1 MKFRRLSACAGLLWA
16 ALSAQPAAAE
26 GTACAALTQLTIE
39 DVTIVSAADV
49 PAGPFTMPGGE
60 ANARAMQLPAFC
72 RVVALAA
79 PSTDSH
85 INLEIW
91 VPPTAAWNGKFLG
104 VGANAFLGQ
113 ISYDAMAD
121 ALRRG
126 YATAAT
132 DTGHVGGELTFARG
146 HPEKIVDW
154 GHRAQHVTAETAKLV
169 VRTHTGRWP
178 ARAYFSG
185 CDSGGHQAL
194 KEAQAYPHDYD
205 GIIAG
210 VPAADRTNEIIGYLG
225 TWLAT
230 HDANG
235 RSLLP
240 QPKIQLLAQAVTKA
254 CDAMDGIA
262 DGIIDD
268 PRRCPFEPA
277 ALRCMGAETGSCLTQ
292 EQIEA
297 ANKVYAGTHNA
308 RTGELIFRGWPK
320 GSESLGTA
328 PGQGWGGLVNIPE
341 PRRVEFFRYFVF
353 DDPNWNYRS
362 FDFDKDVAFTR
373 EKVGFIDAIDAD
385 MRPFHARG
393 SKLIMYTGWVDPIL
407 PAEDIVDY
415 YERVSKTMGART
427 VQDFM
432 RFYLIPG
439 FSHCRGGPGTD
450 VFDMLPDLESWVEKG
465 VAPKEVIASRLESG
479 KTSRTRPLCPYP
491 QVAQWS
497 GKGSTD
503 DAANFACRNAG
514 R

>member
-1 MKFRRLSACAGLLWA
+1 LSIGAALLWA
-16 ALSAQPAAAE
+16 ASSGQPAAAQ
-26 GTACAALTQLTIE
+26 GTTCTALTGLTI
-39 DVTIVSAADV
+39 DKVTIAAATAV
-49 PAGPFTMPGGE
+49 PAGPFAVPGAG
-60 ANARAMQLPAFC
+60 ANTPPVQLPEFC
-72 RVVALAA
+72 RVVAVAK
-79 PSTDSH
+79 PSSDSN
-85 INLEIW
+85 INMEIW
-91 VPPTAAWNGKFLG
+91 IPPGSAWNGKFLG

-113 ISYDAMAD
+113 ISYDAMAG
-121 ALRRG
+121 ALARG

-132 DTGHVGGELTFARG
+132 DTGHVGGELKFAQG
-146 HPEKIVDW
+146 HPEKIIDW
-154 GHRAQHVTAETAKLV
+154 GHRAMHVTAETAKLV
-169 VRTHTGRWP
+169 VRNQTGRWP
-178 ARAYFSG
+178 ARSYFSG

-210 VPAADRTNEIIGYLG
+210 VPAANRTNEIIGYLG

-230 HDANG
+230 HDASG
-235 RSLLP
+235 KSLLP
-240 QPKIQLLAQAVTKA
+240 QPKIQLLAQSVVKA
-254 CDAMDGIA
+254 CDADDGIT
-262 DGIIDD
+262 DGVIDD
-268 PRRCPFEPA
+268 PRRCKFEPA
-277 ALRCMGAETGSCLTQ
+277 MLKCTGAETDACFTQ
-292 EQIEA
+292 EQVDA
-297 ANKVYAGTHNA
+297 ANKVYAGTHNP

-320 GSESLGTA
+320 GSESLGA
-328 PGQGWGGLVNIPE
+328 NPVQGWGGLVNIPE

-385 MRPFHARG
+385 MRPFQAKG

-427 VQDFM
+427 VDEFM
-432 RFYLIPG
+432 RFYLVPG

-450 VFDMLPDLESWVEKG
+450 VFDMLPALEAWVEKG
-465 VAPKEVIASRLESG
+465 VAPKEVMASRIEKG
-479 KTSRTRPLCPYP
+479 ATVRTRPLCPYP
-491 QVAQWS
+491 QVARWS

-503 DAANFACRNAG
+503 DAASFACRAA